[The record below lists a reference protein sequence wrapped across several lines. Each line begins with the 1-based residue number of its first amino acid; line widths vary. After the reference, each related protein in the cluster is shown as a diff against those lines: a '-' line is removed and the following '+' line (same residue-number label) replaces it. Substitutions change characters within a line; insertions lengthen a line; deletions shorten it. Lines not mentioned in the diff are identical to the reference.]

1 MTKTPI
7 TLAAAIAFMA
17 SGAMAQDVVR
27 IGTEGAYPPWN
38 FINDNNEVVG
48 FEIDL
53 GNEICRRATLTCEW
67 VINDWDT
74 IIPNLVAGNYDVI
87 MAGMSITEA
96 RSQVISFTVNY
107 LPSDPSAYMA
117 LAGTDPSVIESGVIA
132 VQSNTVQAG
141 VVADGTATGLEFPT
155 PDETIS
161 AVRNGEADAVL
172 ADKNFLAPY
181 QADSGGELVFIG
193 EDLYPGQGTGAGI
206 RQSDN
211 ELRET
216 FTAII
221 MEMREDG
228 SLNALIE
235 QWFGD
240 GIAKF

>member
-1 MTKTPI
+1 MRKNPI
-7 TLAAAIAFMA
+7 IMAAAIALMA

-38 FINDNNEVVG
+38 FIDDNNNVVG

-53 GNEICRRATLTCEW
+53 GNEICRRAELECEW
-67 VINDWDT
+67 VLNDWDT

-96 RSQVISFTVNY
+96 RSQVISFTENY

-117 LAGTDPSVIESGVIA
+117 LAGTDESVIMDGVIA

-141 VVADGTATGLEFPT
+141 LVADSDAAGLEFPT

-172 ADKNFLAPY
+172 ADKNFLQPY
-181 QADSGGELVFIG
+181 VNDSGGELVFIG
-193 EDLYPGQGTGAGI
+193 EDMYPGEGTGAGI

-228 SLNALIE
+228 SINELIE
-235 QWFGD
+235 EWFGD